1 MQLYSNLNILWHC
14 PSLGLEWKLT
24 FPVLWPL
31 LSFPIL
37 LAYWVQRFHSMISL
51 FSSIS
56 LLWSRRKAFL
66 SLRALLWKS
75 AFIWAYLPLSPFL
88 SFLFFSQLFVRP
100 PQTTTLPSC
109 ISFSWG
115 WFWSPPSVQCYEPLS
130 IFLQALCLTD
140 LVPWIYLSPLLYNH
154 KGFDLGH
161 TWMASVFFFSYFLQ
175 FEPEFFNKE
184 LMVSSRS
191 SFCWLYATLHL
202 WLSIM

>member
-1 MQLYSNLNILWHC
+1 MLR
-14 PSLGLEWKLT
+14 PSLKDFEHNPTSMENECNCMVVWTFFSTAVLCYWDENWP

-37 LAYWVQRFHSMISL
+37 LAYWVQRFHSIISL

-56 LLWSRRKAFL
+56 SLWSRRKAFL
-66 SLRALLWKS
+66 SLRAILWKA

-100 PQTTTLPSC
+100 PQITTLPSC

-115 WFWSPPSVQCYEPLS
+115 WFWSPPSVQCYVPLS

-140 LVPWIYLSPLLYNH
+140 LVP
-154 KGFDLGH
+154 
-161 TWMASVFFFSYFLQ
+161 
-175 FEPEFFNKE
+175 
-184 LMVSSRS
+184 
-191 SFCWLYATLHL
+191 
-202 WLSIM
+202 